1 LRWYV
6 VVAFS
11 VVSAPTPRREI
22 GFRKELK
29 RPLPR
34 RGGALARPG
43 RALRYSQTCQG
54 TPNLACWGA
63 HGQNSSEIAPDSFFA
78 RSLRVRSPHQG
89 QAQTKPGGSAGS
101 GVVNNQNGEVASRVP
116 STTTS
121 QSSQQQ
127 PIAYAESP
135 VPGSPV
141 TFSPQLPSEP
151 FSFARD
157 DSVST
162 THHLQSK
169 AVATVF
175 SWGAGGNSVE
185 LEGSFDNWSS
195 RHVMH
200 KAGKD
205 HSLVKLLSPGVYQYK
220 FIVDGQ
226 WYAVALSGS
235 RTRPALVPH
244 SSHTRPPH
252 PPPSISQAARPEPA
266 VRLRRSREHKQRA

>member
-1 LRWYV
+1 MRECTCKQSYLCAMTWN
-6 VVAFS
+6 AC
-11 VVSAPTPRREI
+11 VSSI
-22 GFRKELK
+22 YSSQFK
-29 RPLPR
+29 RSFLT
-34 RGGALARPG
+34 AAR
-43 RALRYSQTCQG
+43 T
-54 TPNLACWGA
+54 
-63 HGQNSSEIAPDSFFA
+63 SS
-78 RSLRVRSPHQG
+78 RQG
-89 QAQTKPGGSAGS
+89 QANTKTGGS
-101 GVVNNQNGEVASRVP
+101 GVVNNQNGEATSRVP
-116 STTTS
+116 SSTTS
-121 QSSQQQ
+121 QTSQH
-127 PIAYAESP
+127 IAYAESP

-157 DSVST
+157 ESVST

-205 HSLVKLLSPGVYQYK
+205 HSLVKLLPPGVYQYK

-226 WYAVALSGS
+226 WYVFFVSSGVV
-235 RTRPALVPH
+235 TRPLSLLPLSPTQVHLLPVPPDQ
-244 SSHTRPPH
+244 R
-252 PPPSISQAARPEPA
+252 QAARSEPT
-266 VRLRRSREHKQRA
+266 VRLR

>member
-1 LRWYV
+1 LAPPPSRWSPR
-6 VVAFS
+6 ATWTGAS
-11 VVSAPTPRREI
+11 VFTNVSRHSQPGVLGCAWSKFVGNR
-22 GFRKELK
+22 
-29 RPLPR
+29 
-34 RGGALARPG
+34 AR
-43 RALRYSQTCQG
+43 L
-54 TPNLACWGA
+54 
-63 HGQNSSEIAPDSFFA
+63 FFA
-78 RSLRVRSPHQG
+78 RSLRVRSCSPHQG

-121 QSSQQQ
+121 QSSQQ

-226 WYAVALSGS
+226 WYAVVLSGS
-235 RTRPALVPH
+235 LCRDRALVPR